1 MAGVPFALRPAMRP
15 LDKLARF
22 ARASGVGILASA
34 LDLAVLTLLVRGFGF
49 SPQEANVPALLCG
62 AVVQFAGARHVV
74 FGAGGRRMGP
84 QLARFAL
91 AELGTLALN
100 ALAFA
105 LLTRFT
111 PLSFP
116 LARVASTLLVFVGFS
131 FPAWTRV
138 FRSQPAH
145 A

>member
-1 MAGVPFALRPAMRP
+1 MRP
-15 LDKLARF
+15 FDKLARF
-22 ARASGVGILASA
+22 FRASGVGILASV

-49 SPQEANVPALLCG
+49 SAQEANVPALLCG
-62 AVVQFAGARHVV
+62 AVVQFAGSRHVV
-74 FGAGGRRMGP
+74 FGAAHRDLRP

-100 ALAFA
+100 ALGFA
-105 LLTRFT
+105 LLTHFT
-111 PLSFP
+111 PLPFP
-116 LARVASTLLVFVGFS
+116 LARLAATLLVFVCFS
-131 FPAWTRV
+131 YPAWTRV